1 MRYTYN
7 TELKGSGR
15 GRLVSVDIWD
25 DEQGAYLP
33 LERLRMYKFATDN
46 FLCKIWE
53 PYSDLLG
60 SDLTIK
66 GEVPGVVHDSTILQ
80 DLVAEY
86 LSHLDEPYDTS
97 IQGRLQNNT
106 DALEPMNFIQS
117 EEGCPPEY
125 VWEEDILTCSPCPAL
140 DHVAFSDELVT
151 LQAKAGGDVVSR
163 VILTNRELDA
173 IVFSL
178 GSTPDWVTFQGD
190 AAKRL
195 ESPAELL
202 PGESLALDFEADAST
217 LEVGTSRSTVSFG
230 IDLLGGYPGC
240 STNKDITFD
249 VALRINPGQDLNH
262 IGSFRAAGLLF
273 MVLVAIA
280 SVGFGAWIYTHR
292 ECRIVRASQPK
303 FLVIIC
309 LGAFVMSMTNIPL
322 SIDDEIVSYRGCDIA
337 CMSTPWLIST
347 GFAITFSA
355 LFSKLWRLNKLMQSA
370 GRFRKVT
377 VTERDV
383 LAPFAVVFSLN
394 FLLMLLWTVLD
405 PLRWVRV
412 PIDGAEWNTYGT
424 CRSEGNAGVIF
435 LILIVLID
443 FSALALACLQAYR
456 ARNVSTEYSESKY
469 IGVAVLSW
477 LQVMLVGMP
486 LIFLVNE
493 NPTASYFLK
502 VVIIFIIS
510 MSTLVFMF
518 VPKMIYLKKKKDNG
532 GQSIRSGAQSSY
544 RSNASV
550 NSSVSVT
557 DRPSTLPTSA
567 VAELRKRA
575 SLDLSVKSDQL
586 TAQRS
591 VVENTSSSFEG
602 QESTLP
608 RRPSMVTFAGDSEG
622 EKKEMN
628 AESRDEDL
636 EKQDLEKQ
644 DLEKQVDE
652 KQDLEKQIEE

>member
-15 GRLVSVDIWD
+15 GRLISIDIWD
-25 DEQGAYLP
+25 DEQNAYLP
-33 LERLRMYKFATDN
+33 LERLRMYKFATDS
-46 FLCKIWE
+46 FLCNVWE

-66 GEVPGVVHDSTILQ
+66 GEVPGVVDDGKIVQ

-86 LSHLDEPYDTS
+86 LSHLDKPYDTS

-117 EEGCPPEY
+117 EEGCPPDY

-140 DHVAFSDELVT
+140 EHVAFSDELIV
-151 LQAKAGGDVVSR
+151 LQAKAGDGVVSR
-163 VILTNRELDA
+163 VVLSNRELDA
-173 IVFSL
+173 VVVTL
-178 GSTPDWVTFQGD
+178 RPTPDWITFRGD
-190 AAKRL
+190 AAKHL
-195 ESPAELL
+195 ESPTELL
-202 PGESLALDFEADAST
+202 PGDSLALDFDADAST
-217 LEVGTSRSTVSFG
+217 LEVGTTRTTVSVG
-230 IDLLGGYPGC
+230 IDILGGYPGC
-240 STNKDITFD
+240 SINKDITFD
-249 VALRINPGQDLNH
+249 VALRVNPGQELNH

-273 MVLVAIA
+273 MALVAIA
-280 SVGFGAWIYTHR
+280 SIGFGVWIYTHR

-303 FLVIIC
+303 FLGVIC

-322 SIDDEIVSYRGCDIA
+322 SIDDEIASERGCDIA
-337 CMSTPWLIST
+337 CMSSPWLIST

-394 FLLMLLWTVLD
+394 FLLMLLWTLLD

-424 CRSEGNAGVIF
+424 CRSEGNVGLIF

-486 LIFLVNE
+486 LIFLVSE

-510 MSTLVFMF
+510 MSTLIFMF
-518 VPKMIYLKKKKDNG
+518 VPKMIYLKKKKANG
-532 GQSIRSGAQSSY
+532 GQSVRSGFQSSI
-544 RSNASV
+544 A
-550 NSSVSVT
+550 SSVSVT
-557 DRPSTLPTSA
+557 DHPSTLPVSA
-567 VAELRKRA
+567 VAEIRKRA
-575 SLDLSVKSDQL
+575 SLDLSVKRSSVDL
-586 TAQRS
+586 STAD
-591 VVENTSSSFEG
+591 VVENSSSFEG
-602 QESTLP
+602 QESTLA
-608 RRPSMVTFAGDSEG
+608 RRPSMVTFAIDSGE
-622 EKKEMN
+622 EKKETN
-628 AESRDEDL
+628 APPRDVDL
-636 EKQDLEKQ
+636 EQDAEK
-644 DLEKQVDE
+644 L
-652 KQDLEKQIEE
+652 IEEKKDLH